1 MKEIIDIYGEAILV
15 LLGLLAAALLVGG
28 IFVIFKTAVI
38 EILSRLFI
46 FCLYSVDFKEN
57 LL

>member
-38 EILSRLFI
+38 ERI
-46 FCLYSVDFKEN
+46 YYEN
-57 LL
+57 DY

>member
-15 LLGLLAAALLVGG
+15 LLGLLAAAVLVGG

-46 FCLYSVDFKEN
+46 FC
-57 LL
+57 